1 MPRAGVKIHS
11 IVSANKRVKVKEGF
25 KQKSG
30 GQGGKPLR
38 YVVMGVSGCGKSE
51 IGARLAERL
60 GYPHLEGDRYH
71 SARNIEKMAAGIP
84 LNDDDRRDWLHVLG
98 SEIAAA
104 CEESRG
110 LVLSCSAL
118 KRSYRDLLRQ
128 GDPALIFIHLSG
140 DRSIIEDRM
149 RARPNHFMPVSLLD
163 SQLKDLEPLGDDE
176 AGMEL
181 DIRFAPE
188 DIVHRVLKDRISH

>member
-1 MPRAGVKIHS
+1 MLALTRKL
-11 IVSANKRVKVKEGF
+11 NVKERL
-25 KQKSG
+25 KETTWEKSG
-30 GQGGKPLR
+30 NARR

-60 GYPHLEGDRYH
+60 GYPHVEGDRYH
-71 SARNIEKMAAGIP
+71 SRHNVEKMAAGIP
-84 LNDDDRRDWLHVLG
+84 LNDDDRRDWLRTLG
-98 SEIAAA
+98 TEIAAA
-104 CEESRG
+104 HEESRG

-128 GDPALIFIHLSG
+128 SDPGLIFIHLTG
-140 DRSIIEDRM
+140 DRGLIEERM

-163 SQLKDLEPLGDDE
+163 SQLRDLEPLAGGE

-181 DIRFAPE
+181 DIRLVPD
-188 DIVHRVLKDRISH
+188 DIVQRVLDHHGKA